1 MPPASSGNKQSLTL
15 VRKYGGHIRRAV
27 CAGLSYPFAQGI
39 VLAKTKDKKKE
50 AEAPPVDAKSDGD
63 DEGAPKK
70 KGLPVMLIAIAAGAV
85 IVLGGGGAAVYFL
98 LLAPKHPPAAEGAK
112 AGDHG
117 KKDEKKKDK
126 KDGEKKEGGAKVDP
140 KTQPV
145 KADGPDGITYYT
157 LPDVVANIES
167 PDGHASYLKLKLTF
181 ECPDE
186 DTVDLLDESLP
197 RVNDILQGFM
207 GELRP
212 EDLSSSAGD
221 YQLRLEILRRI
232 NLVLAPHKI
241 KAVLIEEKLIT

>member
-1 MPPASSGNKQSLTL
+1 
-15 VRKYGGHIRRAV
+15 
-27 CAGLSYPFAQGI
+27 
-39 VLAKTKDKKKE
+39 LAKTKDKKKE
-50 AEAPPVDAKSDGD
+50 AEAPPVDAAPDGD
-63 DEGAPKK
+63 GEGAPKK

-85 IVLGGGGAAVYFL
+85 IVLGGGGAAAYFL

-112 AGDHG
+112 AGEHG
-117 KKDEKKKDK
+117 KKDDKKKDK
-126 KDGEKKEGGAKVDP
+126 KDEKKEGGAKVDP
-140 KTQPV
+140 KTLPV

-181 ECPDE
+181 ECPDD

-232 NLVLAPHKI
+232 NLILAPHKI

>member
-1 MPPASSGNKQSLTL
+1 M
-15 VRKYGGHIRRAV
+15 
-27 CAGLSYPFAQGI
+27 
-39 VLAKTKDKKKE
+39 AKTKDKKKE
-50 AEAPPVDAKSDGD
+50 AEAPPVDG
-63 DEGAPKK
+63 EGGEGEDAPKK
-70 KGLPVMLIAIAAGAV
+70 KGLPIMLIAIAGGAV
-85 IVLGGGGAAVYFL
+85 LLLGGGGAAAYFMFL
-98 LLAPKHPPAAEGAK
+98 KPKTPPAAEGAEHGK
-112 AGDHG
+112 ADAHG

-126 KDGEKKEGGAKVDP
+126 KKEGGGHGGGEAAKVDP
-140 KTQPV
+140 KTLPV
-145 KADGPDGITYYT
+145 VAEGPDGVTYFT

-181 ECPDE
+181 EVADE
-186 DTVDLLDESLP
+186 ETVHLLQESMP